1 MYLWVCI
8 WKRAEK
14 RRRNVDDRSALKA
27 ELSNTD
33 TISGFTLENLI
44 KNATF
49 EWNVPGHKP

>member
-14 RRRNVDDRSALKA
+14 NVDDRSALKA